1 MMIPTGGAMSHNARD
16 VIEWVKR
23 NMEKRRVTQENLGE
37 ILGLS
42 QPAIWNR
49 LSGQPGRVNFKLH
62 EIAKLEAEFEEQ
74 SPLRNPDVTNGASKI
89 DADVLR
95 AVLMHIGRE
104 YPRILRVDA
113 HEFSDAVVAMCEFIY
128 SNDSRPITKAESRL
142 ALRGITV
149 LND

>member
-1 MMIPTGGAMSHNARD
+1 MSRNAKD
-16 VIEWVKR
+16 IIQWVKR
-23 NMEKRRVTQENLGE
+23 MMEERQVTQENLGE

-49 LSGQPGRVNFKLH
+49 LSGLPGKANFKLH
-62 EIAKLEAEFEEQ
+62 EIATLEKEFGEQ
-74 SPLRNPDVTNGASKI
+74 SPLRDPDVTNGASKI

-104 YPRILRVDA
+104 YPRILRVDP
-113 HEFSDAVVAMCEFIY
+113 HEFSDAVIAMCEFIY

>member
-1 MMIPTGGAMSHNARD
+1 MMILTGGAMSHNARD

-23 NMEKRRVTQENLGE
+23 NMEKRRVTQENLGG
-37 ILGLS
+37 ILNLS
-42 QPAIWNR
+42 QPAINNR
-49 LSGQPGRVNFKLH
+49 LSDEPGKTRFKLD
-62 EIAKLEAEFEEQ
+62 EIEKLEKEFGEL
-74 SPLRNPDVTNGASKI
+74 SPLRDPDATNGAGKI

-104 YPRILRVDA
+104 YPRILRVDP
-113 HEFSDAVVAMCEFIY
+113 HEFSDAVIAMCEFIY